1 MRPFSR
7 IHHHSLPKAVIH
19 IRRHCFGR
27 RRLEEVGFLI
37 LIKVFR
43 NIQRHGYKQKQAH
56 PSLLSCFIL
65 VACAPMLADKAGSAP
80 EPGHDWSQTA
90 ERSPLVGLSVFM
102 LPGAGAETEPA
113 ANKQSRPRGNLF
125 SEQKEAQSVSLS
137 YFLTVKKKKMSLYSS
152 QRSSKPSLVSSA
164 FC

>member
-1 MRPFSR
+1 
-7 IHHHSLPKAVIH
+7 
-19 IRRHCFGR
+19 
-27 RRLEEVGFLI
+27 
-37 LIKVFR
+37 
-43 NIQRHGYKQKQAH
+43 
-56 PSLLSCFIL
+56 
-65 VACAPMLADKAGSAP
+65 MLADKAGSAP

-137 YFLTVKKKKMSLYSS
+137 YFLTVKKKNVPLF
-152 QRSSKPSLVSSA
+152 KPTFIKAVPGLFSILLATKRNSM
-164 FC
+164 